1 MTPHAM
7 PEQMPLVF
15 VDEVVAALISRDTC
29 ITRYE
34 GGLPEL
40 VTNATADQL
49 RQALELLPDA
59 LRKGRGPVLAF
70 ALSKLERKP
79 ATIHASEVTG

>member
-15 VDEVVAALISRDTC
+15 VDEIVAALISHEIS
-29 ITRYE
+29 ITRCD
-34 GGLPEL
+34 GLPL
-40 VTNATADQL
+40 AVTIATADQL

-59 LRKGRGPVLAF
+59 LRKGRGPVLEF
-70 ALSKLERKP
+70 ALGKKERG
-79 ATIHASEVTG
+79 A